1 MERGS
6 GFAYTRMTDPC
17 GEKEAQVERDSLKG
31 VLVSALDAVE
41 GFFLVRVHSWVL
53 DVVLL
58 PGGPN
63 LERQPHVQHE
73 SPNGGQDDV
82 AMIFH
87 QKIRR
92 RHLGFLEVP
101 KMMTAQESL
110 SSTV

>member
-6 GFAYTRMTDPC
+6 GFAYTRMTDSC
-17 GEKEAQVERDSLKG
+17 GEQEAQVERDSLKG

-41 GFFLVRVHSWVL
+41 GFFLVRVHSRVL

-63 LERQPHVQHE
+63 LERQPHVQDE

-82 AMIFH
+82 PMIFH

-92 RHLGFLEVP
+92 RHLGFLKVP
-101 KMMTAQESL
+101 KMMTAVE
-110 SSTV
+110 